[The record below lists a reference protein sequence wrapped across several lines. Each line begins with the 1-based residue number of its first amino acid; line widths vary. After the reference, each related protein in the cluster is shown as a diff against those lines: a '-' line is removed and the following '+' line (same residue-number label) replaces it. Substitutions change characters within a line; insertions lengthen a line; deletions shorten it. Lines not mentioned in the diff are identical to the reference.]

1 MVVFFPGWV
10 ATGRPPPT
18 RTTPLRPLALSFPSP
33 LESSHTPRV
42 DPPEYLRNL
51 RNKQVEISRASRMS
65 GRPPDDAAT
74 ARRLF
79 GTAQPQTVRFSGIDS
94 QPPPQQHT
102 MQFTGV
108 STLPQQQPY
117 LETIPRTALP
127 PMGTPVVANDTAPD
141 SAAEEEAEAAL
152 RHLEAEWAMRMEA
165 PLSALANLEE
175 SLTRQLEHMHRRL
188 PPPLGVP
195 PP

>member
-1 MVVFFPGWV
+1 
-10 ATGRPPPT
+10 
-18 RTTPLRPLALSFPSP
+18 
-33 LESSHTPRV
+33 
-42 DPPEYLRNL
+42 
-51 RNKQVEISRASRMS
+51 MS
-65 GRPPDDAAT
+65 GGPPDDAAT